1 MVYEIFIWN
10 PFVSSDCWEEKSEE
24 RTYAYMNDIDKN
36 LISDLIKPREKYV
49 SVN

>member
-1 MVYEIFIWN
+1 MDFQTDGLQNINFRN

-36 LISDLIKPREKYV
+36 LISDLIKP
-49 SVN
+49 